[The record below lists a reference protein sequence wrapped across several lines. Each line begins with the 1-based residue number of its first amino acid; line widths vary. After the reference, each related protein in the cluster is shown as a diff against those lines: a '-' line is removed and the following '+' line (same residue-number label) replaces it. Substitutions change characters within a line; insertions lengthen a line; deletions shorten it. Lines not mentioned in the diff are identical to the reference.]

1 MCDPRFA
8 TRSQAARKT
17 HCAVPPTRRPS
28 TGQPYYCVV
37 RIGAFGSLWAERDD
51 GTEVELGGTLERRV
65 LAALV
70 TGAGALLT
78 TDALFEAV
86 FGVDVPASA
95 TVRLQNHV
103 SRLRKRLGADV
114 IVTEALGYR
123 INPDATQLDWV
134 EFERLVREATAI
146 SESDPSA
153 AVALF
158 AEAFNRWRGAPF
170 RDIEEWTTARMLSAR
185 LDEMRRV
192 AQESHAEALIASG
205 RSTDATGLLDALVAE
220 DPLRER
226 RWMLLM
232 LALHRSGRRAEAL
245 RAFQS
250 ANREFTEVG
259 LDLGQELRA
268 LERAISAQDQSLGT
282 DPLSTTVRRGTDSSV
297 SLEPRP
303 QPPERSS
310 LPNWSDAFV
319 GRVWEIESGFADV
332 RAHRLTTLTGAG
344 GAGKSR
350 LAAEIGRLAIT
361 EFDAGVWF
369 VELAPVTDPSAVA
382 TTLATALSIRPQA
395 GASTRDA
402 ILDWLHGRHL
412 LLIIDNCEH
421 LLDAVADL
429 VGAIV
434 TATPTVTV
442 LATSREPLAVH
453 GERIVPIPSMSDDDA
468 VALFVDRAGAADPS
482 VWFTADDIAT
492 IGKICGRLDGIPLGI
507 EFAAARVR
515 SLTLPEL
522 LSRLNDRFRL
532 LHGPGRGRLERHQ
545 TLRATVAWSY
555 DLLTDLERAL
565 FTRVSVFAG
574 GFDLAAAEHIC
585 SGDGVDEADVLPLLV
600 SLVDKSMVIAERQ
613 VQGTRYRLLETLRQ
627 FGEERLAADDATQ
640 WRDQHLRHYVVAAE
654 RNDAAYRS
662 PGQRDANAWF
672 DREWDNIRF
681 ARAWALSTGD
691 FDRAF
696 VLVAASFDFA
706 IQWLRVEHADWLK
719 AALATAGS
727 DRAVTAKVNALFA
740 TWMAFI
746 GTAEHAISFARQGLE
761 HDQGFDPQTTTWCWH
776 GLSAGLFN
784 AGRGGEAW
792 EAAPHAIAASR
803 GVPFLESVAFAI
815 AAWCAL
821 VAEPDAVS
829 SIAIRHRDLANAL
842 AIPTTL
848 VHASMVEGIAGL
860 AAGDSQRAI
869 DAFTESLRLSEG
881 VSANAEGVVLQATA
895 LALVTAT
902 GADAVTH
909 LRRVL
914 TRLYQLRFWRSVWN
928 AIEVA
933 ASQLIHGGLV
943 EAGAVLLGHTEA
955 NCAVDA
961 FVRTMHDDGLNAV
974 RFHPDS
980 ARWLALGARMDR
992 DQLVAHALGN
1002 LAELA

>member
-1 MCDPRFA
+1 MSDQRFA

-17 HCAVPPTRRPS
+17 HCAGPPTRRPS
-28 TGQPYYCVV
+28 TGQPYCCVV

-51 GTEVELGGTLERRV
+51 GTEVELGGKLERRV

-114 IVTEALGYR
+114 IVTDALGYR
-123 INPDATQLDWV
+123 IDPDTTQLDWV
-134 EFERLVREATAI
+134 EFERLVGQATAI
-146 SESDPSA
+146 GESNPSA
-153 AVALF
+153 AVTLF
-158 AEAFNRWRGAPF
+158 AEAFNLWRGAPF
-170 RDIEEWTTARMLSAR
+170 RDIEEWTAARLLSAR

-205 RSTDATGLLDALVAE
+205 RSADATGLLDVLVAE

-232 LALHRSGRRAEAL
+232 LALHRSGRRADAL
-245 RAFQS
+245 RAFQR

-268 LERAISAQDQSLGT
+268 LERAISTQDQSLGT
-282 DPLSTTVRRGTDSSV
+282 DPLSTTVRHETDSSV
-297 SLEPRP
+297 TRDAWA
-303 QPPERSS
+303 QRARSGI
-310 LPNWSDAFV
+310 PNWSDAFV
-319 GRVWEIESGFADV
+319 GRVPEIESGFAEV
-332 RAHRLTTLTGAG
+332 RTHRLTTLTGAG
-344 GAGKSR
+344 GVGKSR
-350 LAAEIGRLAIT
+350 LAAEIGRLAIN

-369 VELAPVTDPSAVA
+369 VELAPVTDPSAVV
-382 TTLATALSIRPQA
+382 TTLATAFSIRPQA
-395 GASTRDA
+395 GASTKDA

-434 TATPTVTV
+434 IAIPTVTI

-453 GERIVPIPSMSDDDA
+453 GERIVPIPSMSNDDA

-492 IGKICGRLDGIPLGI
+492 IGKICGRLDAIPLGI

-515 SLTLPEL
+515 SLTLAEL

-532 LHGPGRGRLERHQ
+532 LHGPGRGRLERHK
-545 TLRATVAWSY
+545 TLQATVAWSY
-555 DLLTDLERAL
+555 DLLTERERAL
-565 FTRVSVFAG
+565 FARLSVFAG
-574 GFDLAAAEHIC
+574 GFDLAAAEDIC
-585 SGDGVDEADVLPLLV
+585 SGEETAEADVLPLLV

-627 FGEERLAADDATQ
+627 FGEERLADDDATQ
-640 WRDQHLRHYVVAAE
+640 WRDRHLRHYVVAAE

-662 PGQRDANAWF
+662 PGQREANAWF

-681 ARAWALSTGD
+681 ARAWALATGD

-727 DRAVTAKVNALFA
+727 DRAVTAKASALLA
-740 TWMAFI
+740 TWMSFV
-746 GTAEHAISFARQGLE
+746 GPAEDAINFAHQSLE
-761 HDQGFDPQTTTWCWH
+761 HDEGIDPHTTTWCWQ
-776 GLSAGLFN
+776 GLAAGLFN

-829 SIAIRHRDLANAL
+829 SIAIRHRDLANTL

-869 DAFTESLRLSEG
+869 DAFTESLRLTEG

-902 GADAVTH
+902 GADALTH
-909 LRRVL
+909 LRWVL
-914 TRLYQLRFWRSVWN
+914 TRLYELRFWRSVWN

-933 ASQLIHGGLV
+933 ASQLIRGGLV

-961 FVRTMHDDGLNAV
+961 FVRAMHDDGLSAI
-974 RFHPDS
+974 RAQPDA
-980 ARWLALGARMDR
+980 ARWLALGAHMDR
-992 DQLVAHALGN
+992 DRLVAYALDQ
-1002 LAELA
+1002 LAELE